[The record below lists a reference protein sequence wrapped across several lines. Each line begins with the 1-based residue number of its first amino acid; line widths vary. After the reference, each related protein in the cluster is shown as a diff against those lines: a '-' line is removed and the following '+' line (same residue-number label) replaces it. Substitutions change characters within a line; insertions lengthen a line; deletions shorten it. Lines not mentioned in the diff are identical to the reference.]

1 MTSPMNTSAPSLP
14 SLLRGSILRILTL
27 AILTLAFVFMLAACA
42 RTDWPAVR
50 RDAGTILGKVAVAQ
64 LRGLV
69 ADNLGPDYGHSAAAA
84 AWSAVDVRDIA
95 QLVRNATGHPVA
107 AQAVQTIATEALAQ
121 GSVSKSTIISAVAS
135 VLSEAAFSASK

>member
-1 MTSPMNTSAPSLP
+1 MNTCLRSFAP

-27 AILTLAFVFMLAACA
+27 AIACILAGCA

-50 RDAGTILGKVAVAQ
+50 RDAGTIIGKVAVAQ

-69 ADNLGPDYGHSAAAA
+69 ADDLGPDYGHSAAAA

-107 AQAVQTIATEALAQ
+107 AQAVQSIATEALAK

-135 VLSEAAFSASK
+135 VLSAAAFAGAK

>member
-1 MTSPMNTSAPSLP
+1 MNTSAPSLP

-27 AILTLAFVFMLAACA
+27 AIAFMLAACA

-50 RDAGTILGKVAVAQ
+50 RDAGTIIGKVAVAQ

-84 AWSAVDVRDIA
+84 AWSAVDVRDID

-107 AQAVQTIATEALAQ
+107 AQAVQTIATEALAH

-135 VLSEAAFSASK
+135 VLSEAAFAGAK